1 MRSYCHAPV
10 GMCPPDTTL
19 RMCSQDVRLYS
30 WEIMKEIAVHAI
42 ASGQILAADVFD
54 DSGGLLLSKEM
65 SLSPDHIELLER
77 RGVLTVSIVD
87 GDASAGGPP
96 AEPGTDDLATAIK
109 RVDHMFEGLDDDPV
123 MRAIHAA
130 ARGMLESARK
140 KEKPQ

>member
-1 MRSYCHAPV
+1 MRIC
-10 GMCPPDTTL
+10 L
-19 RMCSQDVRLYS
+19 QDVKLSS
-30 WEIMKEIAVHAI
+30 WEIMKEIAIHAI

-87 GDASAGGPP
+87 GDAGDGGPP
-96 AEPGTDDLATAIK
+96 AEPGTDDFATAIK

-123 MRAIHAA
+123 MRAIHTA

-140 KEKPQ
+140 KEKPR